1 MNFTKKDLIYFVMFM
16 IITYIS
22 CNKSTEN
29 MSNTDIKKII
39 SEEYKIDVD
48 AVRNLS
54 KLANDLTIGDKLD
67 VPGGLTLLNN
77 GGLNVDGP
85 VSFLPKGSII
95 AWNGTT
101 APKGWAL
108 CDGKNG
114 TPNLKGRFIYGYGAS
129 SGNKLHNEG
138 GSETHTLKINEIPSH
153 KHDVSATMSNAGAH
167 HHSLNNK
174 IYKHSRSFKGSNDRD
189 HVLKYCC
196 GSNWAWE
203 TNTAGNHKHNI
214 YVKQSNKGSNGAH
227 NNMPPYHVLAWIMKL

>member
-1 MNFTKKDLIYFVMFM
+1 MNFTKKDLIYSVILF
-16 IITYIS
+16 IIIYMLY
-22 CNKSTEN
+22 NKIEN

-39 SEEYKIDVD
+39 KEEYSIDVD

-54 KLANDLTIGDKLD
+54 KLANDLTIGNKLD
-67 VPGGLTLLNN
+67 VPGGLTLLNK

-114 TPNLKGRFIYGYGAS
+114 TPNLKGRFIYGYGTNL
-129 SGNKLHNEG
+129 GNKLHNEG

-153 KHDVSATMSNAGAH
+153 NHGVSANMSNAGEH
-167 HHSLNNK
+167 YHSLNNK
-174 IYKHSRSFKGSNDRD
+174 IYKHRQSFEGAAGYD
-189 HVLKYCC
+189 HALKHAY

-203 TNTAGNHKHNI
+203 TNPNGNHKHNI
-214 YVKQSNKGSNGAH
+214 YVLIHNKGGNGAH